1 VPKASKLREIPKAK
15 PAANKSRH
23 SPTRNYKPWSWE
35 HRHLV
40 PDRLVKRTT
49 GTIYGVFAIH
59 RHGIYI
65 NYPQQSFFDWKQV
78 LQQFETEEFKPAGM
92 SHKLK

>member
-1 VPKASKLREIPKAK
+1 MPKTTS
-15 PAANKSRH
+15 NKSRY
-23 SPTRNYKPWSWE
+23 SPTRNYKPWSWKD
-35 HRHLV
+35 RNLV

-49 GTIYGVFAIH
+49 GTVYGVFAIH
-59 RHGIYI
+59 RNGLYI

-78 LQQFETEEFKPAGM
+78 LKEFETEEFKPAGM